1 MNPNLN
7 VGLPI
12 FTIHGNHDDP
22 SGSDNLSAVD
32 ILSSCK
38 LVNYFGKHM
47 LSGASGQRLTIS
59 PILLQKVRSQLC
71 PAPPTAASSALT
83 PTAALS
89 QPSIPYIPLR
99 CTRPLAC
106 PTQLLSCYIHAHA
119 PTHQSF
125 QYPPHLPIAARQG
138 LTRLALYGL
147 GSIRDERLCRLFAQA
162 GMVSW

>member
-59 PILLQKVRSQLC
+59 PILIQKVRRQQC
-71 PAPPTAASSALT
+71 IA

-89 QPSIPYIPLR
+89 QPSVSTPVPLPRSPWNFQR
-99 CTRPLAC
+99 CCSSYCAHIRAHT
-106 PTQLLSCYIHAHA
+106 LLS
-119 PTHQSF
+119 F
-125 QYPPHLPIAARQG
+125 QHPPHLPIATHCHHHG
-138 LTRLALYGL
+138 LAQLYGF
-147 GSIRDERLCRLFAQA
+147 GSIQDNP
-162 GMVSW
+162 